1 MSRRVRVFEWGMMTG
16 LMATAV
22 VPLTAGAAEPP
33 SAEEMWRVI
42 QAQQKTIDELK
53 AKLGQ
58 SEGQLRSTSKR
69 VQAAEEKV
77 EATAQAVEAAEKKP
91 KTAASWVDRTRI
103 GGYGELHYNNLDN
116 DETGVET
123 DEVDFHRFV
132 IYLGHE
138 FNDRIRFYS
147 ELEFEHA
154 FLEAT
159 EVETEDEN
167 GDGVLQPDEIEVER
181 TPGEVELEQA
191 WVELD
196 LTREHRLRAGIDL
209 IPIGILNLIHEPP
222 TFYGV
227 ERNPVETFII
237 PTTWPEAAI
246 GLHGELGRFAPGW
259 SYDLLGHSGLD
270 TPTEGNDAFQIRS
283 GRRNVAEAP
292 ADAGAVTGRIRYTG
306 IPGLE
311 AALSAQYQS
320 DVTQGDLDIDGTLV
334 EGHIDFRRGGI
345 GLRALAARWDLDDGP
360 AGLGPESGDSPGRES
375 QWGWYIEPSYR
386 FSIAGLT
393 PLPGELGFF
402 VRYNQFDNN
411 AGSSD
416 DTEQEQI
423 DVGFNYWPHPDV
435 VFKFD
440 VQEQFGQK
448 PGNDDDGFNLGLGYQ
463 FY

>member
-1 MSRRVRVFEWGMMTG
+1 MSRRVRVFELGMMTG
-16 LMATAV
+16 LLA
-22 VPLTAGAAEPP
+22 PLTAGAAEPP

-53 AKLGQ
+53 AKLEQ

-69 VQAAEEKV
+69 VEAAEQKV
-77 EATAQAVEAAEKKP
+77 EATAEAVETATEKP
-91 KTAASWVDRTRI
+91 KIAATWVERTRI

-116 DETGVET
+116 DDTGAET
-123 DEVDFHRFV
+123 DQVDFHRFV
-132 IYLGHE
+132 LYLGHE

-159 EVETEDEN
+159 EVEAEDEN
-167 GDGVLQPDEIEVER
+167 GDGVLQPGEIEVER

-209 IPIGILNLIHEPP
+209 IPVGILNLTHEPP

-237 PTTWPEAAI
+237 PTTWREAAI

-259 SYDLLGHSGLD
+259 SYDLVGHSGLD

-292 ADAGAVTGRIRYTG
+292 ADDGALTGRIRYTG
-306 IPGLE
+306 IAGLE
-311 AALSAQYQS
+311 AAVSAQYQS
-320 DVTQGDLDIDGTLV
+320 DVTQGVLDIDGTLV
-334 EGHIDFRRGGI
+334 EGHIDLRRGGF
-345 GLRALAARWDLDDGP
+345 GLRALAARWDLDGGP
-360 AGLGPESGDSPGRES
+360 EGLGPESVDSPARGRES

-386 FSIAGLT
+386 FSIARFT

-402 VRYNQFDNN
+402 VRYNQFDTN
-411 AGSSD
+411 AGSSVIN
-416 DTEQEQI
+416 TEQKQMNG
-423 DVGFNYWPHPDV
+423 GFNYWPHSDV

-440 VQEQFGQK
+440 VQEQFGQR
-448 PGNDDDGFNLGLGYQ
+448 PGNDDDGFNLGVGYQ